1 MRDVKITQKFVLE
14 QQASVHE
21 LEALLQRID
30 VKDIELAGDI
40 LQFYE
45 TEVGNTVN
53 NMALLGLGD
62 HINFAV
68 EHARKGMN
76 FRSALEWEIKQL
88 YAKEYSV
95 ASAEMSS

>member
-40 LQFYE
+40 LQLYE

-76 FRSALEWEIKQL
+76 FPSALEWEIKQL